1 MVVGAV
7 GTGRSLGNCVY
18 LCSFDLP
25 VPYFM
30 VAWNG
35 LHFFLLISGQSSTF
49 VLISHNA
56 TALQEFIT

>member
-18 LCSFDLP
+18 LCPFDLP
-25 VPYFM
+25 VSYFM

-35 LHFFLLISGQSSTF
+35 LHFFF
-49 VLISHNA
+49 VDLWSVKHFC
-56 TALQEFIT
+56 TYIT

>member
-1 MVVGAV
+1 MGRAEVVGAV

-18 LCSFDLP
+18 LCLFDPP

-35 LHFFLLISGQSSTF
+35 LHFFFVVDIISIST
-49 VLISHNA
+49 
-56 TALQEFIT
+56 